1 MDKAKK
7 KVRRATELWA
17 EYERL
22 PPLKDP
28 KYHDT
33 QPVPRA
39 QCRECSVILRVKKST
54 TGSLRSHLNSFHPV
68 IAARVINGE
77 TAAKKL
83 EDEAVL
89 ELDEAIVADKIYE
102 DNREGNSFFFICIFY
117 KILFGI

>member
-1 MDKAKK
+1 MEKSKTPSKK

-54 TGSLRSHLNSFHPV
+54 TGSLRSHLNSFHPA
-68 IAARVINGE
+68 IAARVLSGE
-77 TAAKKL
+77 TAAKKA
-83 EDEAVL
+83 EDEATV
-89 ELDEAIVADKIYE
+89 ELLEAIVEDETYE
-102 DNREGNSFFFICIFY
+102 DSRDG
-117 KILFGI
+117 K